1 MTSPAIALQECT
13 VTTRKSA
20 TRLHETSLDIP
31 RGEIVAVIGPNGA
44 GKSTL
49 MGLAAG
55 LLKPTSGNVY
65 INDRAISKM
74 SARDLAQERAVLTQ
88 DQGMTF
94 GFSVAEIVN
103 WGRTPWQG
111 AQRSREILDAGIVA
125 DALKTVGMYSERK
138 RPINELSGG
147 ERKRVHLARII
158 AQQSSIALLDEPDS
172 DLDLTGLVSLDQI
185 LKEMNSR
192 GTTIIVTS
200 HDLNRMSALSTRLV
214 VVARGMV
221 IDQGATREVLTSEVL
236 SDAYGANVRITWND
250 NDATVRTEN

>member
-1 MTSPAIALQECT
+1 MTSPAIALQDCT
-13 VTTRKSA
+13 VTTRNRV
-20 TRLHETSLDIP
+20 TRLHATSLGIP

-49 MGLAAG
+49 VGLAAG
-55 LLKPTSGNVY
+55 LLKPTSGNVL
-65 INDRAISKM
+65 INGHAISQM
-74 SARDLAQERAVLTQ
+74 SARDLAQERAVLSQ
-88 DQGMTF
+88 DQGLSY
-94 GFSVAEIVN
+94 GFSVAEVVR

-111 AQRSREILDAGIVA
+111 AQKFRDTQDAAMIA

-192 GTTIIVTS
+192 GTTIVLTS
-200 HDLNRMSALSTRLV
+200 HDLNRMAGLSTHLV
-214 VVARGMV
+214 VVARGVV
-221 IDQGATREVLTSEVL
+221 IAQGETRQVLTSDIL
-236 SDAYGANVRITWND
+236 TDAYEANIRVEWND
-250 NDATVRTEN
+250 AVATVRAEC